1 MKQWAKRILTPLGR
15 LSVLRTLLIS
25 KLNHLITS
33 SPKPSADKIIK
44 LNKTFFE
51 LLWKSSTDKIKR
63 EIITQDFE

>member
-25 KLNHLITS
+25 KLKHLITS
-33 SPKPSADKIIK
+33 LPNPSADKVTK

-51 LLWKSSTDKIKR
+51 FLWKSSTDKIKR